1 MGGGP
6 CIPHPG
12 NNWCGK
18 GNPVKDIVDKTVDVS
33 KDVVDKT
40 VDVAKGVG
48 DKALDVVDT
57 VVVDPIVGA
66 GQMIDER
73 TGAGKAAQKA
83 GEAVE
88 TILDVPGFVE
98 DVAGGQAKRAA
109 EERFKKLQQSRESA
123 EQLKAR
129 KAQRLYGKNRGGNGT
144 LLTGPLGVQGTA
156 DVRKKTLLGQ

>member
-1 MGGGP
+1 MGA
-6 CIPHPG
+6 
-12 NNWCGK
+12 
-18 GNPVKDIVDKTVDVS
+18 VKKQVDEA
-33 KDVVDKT
+33 VDKT

-48 DKALDVVDT
+48 DATVDITKNVGGEVLDVVDT

-66 GQMIDER
+66 GQMIDEK
-73 TGAGKAAQKA
+73 TGAGKAVQKA

-88 TILDVPGFVE
+88 TALDVPGFVE